1 MLNFELYNPTNLIFG
16 KGQIEKLSTLVPE
29 GAKILL
35 AYGGGSIFKN
45 GIHEQVINNLK
56 GFEIVEFGG
65 IEPNPHFETL
75 MKAVDVIKEQNID
88 FILAVGGGSVIDG
101 VKFISAAV
109 NFDGNPMDILQKR
122 LLIKD
127 LSKVIP
133 FGTVLTLP
141 ATGSEMNSGAV
152 VTIEATQEKL
162 AFGGS
167 ALFPKFSICDPTVI
181 ESLPKRQLQ
190 NGVVD
195 AYTHVLEQ
203 YLTYP
208 HEGYLQDRIAESI
221 LQTLIQ
227 VGPEVVENPK
237 DYALASNFMW
247 SCTMALNGLIQKGV
261 PSDWAT
267 HMIGHE
273 LTALYGIDHAR
284 TLAVV
289 GPNLYRV
296 MFETKKGKLAQYGK
310 RIFNLTGTEDEIANE
325 AINKTVEFFH
335 TMGMDTK
342 LSDYTKDFDKTADF
356 IVDRFKER
364 GWLGLGEKQNIT
376 LEKVKSIVEMSY

>member
-1 MLNFELYNPTNLIFG
+1 MLNFELYNPTNLVFG
-16 KGQIEKLSTLVPE
+16 KGQIEKLGQLVAK
-29 GAKILL
+29 GAKVLL

-45 GIHEQVINNLK
+45 GIHEQVLNNLK
-56 GFEIVEFGG
+56 GHEIVEFSG
-65 IEPNPHFETL
+65 IEANPHFETL
-75 MKAVDVIKEQNID
+75 MKAVTVVKEQNID

-101 VKFISAAV
+101 VKFISGAV
-109 NFDGNPMDILQKR
+109 NYVGNPIEILQKR
-122 LLIKD
+122 ILIKENA
-127 LSKVIP
+127 VP

-152 VTIEATQEKL
+152 VTIEATKEKL
-162 AFGGS
+162 TFGGS

-181 ESLPKRQLQ
+181 QSLPKRQLQ

-195 AYTHVLEQ
+195 AYTHVMEQ

-208 HEGYLQDRIAESI
+208 HEGYLQDRIAEGI
-221 LQTLIQ
+221 LQTLIE
-227 VGPEVVENPK
+227 VGPKVVENPK
-237 DYALASNFMW
+237 DYSLASNFMW

-273 LTALYGIDHAR
+273 LTAMYGIDHAR
-284 TLAVV
+284 TLAVIA
-289 GPNLYRV
+289 PSLYKV
-296 MFETKKGKLAQYGK
+296 MFETKKEKLAQYGK

-356 IVDRFKER
+356 IVNRFDER
-364 GWLGLGEKQNIT
+364 GWNGLGEKKNIT

>member
-16 KGQIEKLSTLVPE
+16 KGQIEKLSTLIPQ

-35 AYGGGSIFKN
+35 SYGGGSIFKN

-75 MKAVDVIKEQNID
+75 MKAVAIIKEQNID

-167 ALFPKFSICDPTVI
+167 ALFPKFSICDPTAI

-267 HMIGHE
+267 HMVGHE

>member
-1 MLNFELYNPTNLIFG
+1 MLNFELYNPTNLVFG
-16 KGQIEKLSTLVPE
+16 KGQIEKLSTLVPQ

-56 GFEIVEFGG
+56 GFEIIEFGG

-75 MKAVDVIKEQNID
+75 MKAVDVIKEQNIN

-101 VKFISAAV
+101 VKFISGAV

-356 IVDRFKER
+356 IADRFKER
-364 GWLGLGEKQNIT
+364 GWLGLGEKQNVT
-376 LEKVKSIVEMSY
+376 LEKVKEIVEMSY

>member
-16 KGQIEKLSTLVPE
+16 KGQIEKLAALMPQ

-45 GIHEQVINNLK
+45 GIHEQVVNNLK
-56 GFEIVEFGG
+56 GFEIVEFAG
-65 IEPNPHFETL
+65 IEANPHFETL
-75 MKAVDVIKEQNID
+75 MKAVAIVKEQNID

-101 VKFISAAV
+101 VKFISAAAH
-109 NFDGNPMDILQKR
+109 FDGNPIDILQKR
-122 LLIKD
+122 IMTTD
-127 LSKVIP
+127 LTTIVP
-133 FGTVLTLP
+133 FGTILTLP
-141 ATGSEMNSGAV
+141 ATGSEMNSGGV
-152 VTIEATQEKL
+152 ITIKSTQEKL
-162 AFGGS
+162 SFGGS

-181 ESLPKRQLQ
+181 ESLPKRQLE

-227 VGPEVVENPK
+227 VGPDVIKNPK

-310 RIFNLTGTEDEIANE
+310 RIFNLKGTDDEIANE
-325 AINKTVEFFH
+325 AINKTVAFFH

-364 GWLGLGEKQNIT
+364 AWLGLGEKQNIT
-376 LEKVKSIVEMSY
+376 LEKVKAIVEMSY